1 MTNGEIAKFQELL
14 TRMVDNT
21 KTVAGN
27 MSAMATAINNL
38 NAEVKAL
45 RDEYKRNVERNQ
57 FAEIIVRLKQRGM
70 ITEADAAR
78 GAEAEV
84 AYGG

>member
-45 RDEYKRNVERNQ
+45 RDDYKRNMERTQ
-57 FAEIIVRLKQRGM
+57 FAQIIERLKQRGV
-70 ITEADAAR
+70 ITEADAVR
-78 GAEAEV
+78 WAEAEV

>member
-45 RDEYKRNVERNQ
+45 RDEYKRSVARNQ
-57 FAEIIVRLKQRGM
+57 FAEIIMRLKQRGV

-78 GAEAEV
+78 WAEAEV

>member
-57 FAEIIVRLKQRGM
+57 FAEIIVRLKQRGV
-70 ITEADAAR
+70 ITDADAAR
-78 GAEAEV
+78 WAEAEV
-84 AYGG
+84 AHGG